1 MSYVTGTANGFGEL
15 QAAFLAAL
23 QAAGWPGISGSGQ
36 AQFALGAH
44 ADYLQLSAT
53 AAGVAAP
60 GKVRMVNLKGNDP
73 IVWPAR
79 YEIHVLDN
87 PREAYCILNYN
98 VDRYQYLAMGIS
110 PALGIPGTGVWISGT
125 VGERLDYSRNNIAFL
140 YDTYNGVAVG
150 VYENNANPALFS
162 GGGGYSGAGAYWHD
176 GLSDGLPGG
185 GWCPNKAING
195 STYSAL
201 YDNGG
206 SSGQLYC
213 ASLLRRSPSAANLA
227 TPLLPVY
234 GVRNRLDNGASIGMA
249 LAHARY
255 CRIDHYSPGEII
267 TYGTDRW
274 QIYPEYRKNVAVRN
288 GERSWDTSM
297 RGVPP
302 HSGTF
307 GWAVRYTGP

>member
-23 QAAGWPGISGSGQ
+23 QAAGWQGIGSGQ
-36 AQFALGAH
+36 GEFALATH
-44 ADYLQLSAT
+44 PDYLQLSAT

-87 PREAYCILNYN
+87 PKEAYCILNYN
-98 VDRYQYLAMGIS
+98 VDRYQYLAMGVS

-125 VGERLDYSRNNIAFL
+125 AGERLNYSGNDIMFL
-140 YDTYNGVAVG
+140 YDTNNVVLVG
-150 VYENNANPALFS
+150 SYASQANPALLS
-162 GGGGYSGAGAYWHD
+162 GGSGLSGAGAYWHD

-185 GWCPNKAING
+185 GWCPNRDGNFNLHE
-195 STYSAL
+195 SL
-201 YDNGG
+201 YGNGG

-213 ASLLRRSPSAANLA
+213 AALLRRSPSAANLA

-234 GVRNRLDNGASIGMA
+234 GVRNRRDNGASIGVA

-255 CRIDHYSPGEII
+255 CRIDHYSPGEVI
-267 TYGTDRW
+267 TYGSDRW
-274 QIYPEYRKNVAVRN
+274 KIYPEYRKNVTVRN
-288 GERSWDTSM
+288 GESAWQGSL
-297 RGVPP
+297 RGAVP